1 MSYSEAKLCEV
12 TSSSNKTWRIK
23 KIWGRTSSAVK
34 NLLRKP
40 TGESSHCTVLRC
52 RSLIFRKTDRT
63 FFGNLNHWRMHST
76 DPGMRRLN
84 IFRWLQ
90 LPAPNKLSYSDSR
103 KIHNFLM
110 ILFLS
115 VHLNI
120 NLVNDLSYQT
130 SDLHETFTRCNQ
142 ISIEINIY
150 QYLLFPYLT
159 SVCDLAFAFS
169 WSSFFEFFKSDY
181 NSQEFTNRSVQLTA
195 PAPCPCTGLSIIF
208 KLDYLIEIKETNTDI
223 KFATHL

>member
-63 FFGNLNHWRMHST
+63 FFGNLNHWGMHST

-120 NLVNDLSYQT
+120 NLVNDHIKLLIYMKRLP
-130 SDLHETFTRCNQ
+130 DAIKLVLK
-142 ISIEINIY
+142 SIFINICCFPIWL
-150 QYLLFPYLT
+150 QYVIWHLHFLGAAFLSFSKVTTTPRNLPT
-159 SVCDLAFAFS
+159 GASNSRLRLPVPALAS
-169 WSSFFEFFKSDY
+169 
-181 NSQEFTNRSVQLTA
+181 
-195 PAPCPCTGLSIIF
+195 P
-208 KLDYLIEIKETNTDI
+208 
-223 KFATHL
+223 